1 MKISYGKNVYGK
13 EEISSVVKQL
23 RTTTQMGKSVSKFEN
38 LIAKEFSKKY
48 GLMVNSGSSALML
61 AIHVLNLK
69 ENDEVIVPCLNFGT
83 AISALMHFRLKPV
96 FIDVDLKTLQID
108 VTKINQKITKKTK
121 AFLIPNLIGNIPDWI
136 EIKKI
141 AKKIK

>member
-13 EEISSVVKQL
+13 EEINSVVKQL

-83 AISALMHFRLKPV
+83 AISALMHFRLK
-96 FIDVDLKTLQID
+96 
-108 VTKINQKITKKTK
+108 
-121 AFLIPNLIGNIPDWI
+121 
-136 EIKKI
+136 
-141 AKKIK
+141 